1 MRSRLHDIPILKST
15 RYRMEAVYYNRV
27 YIALKRIGNPLR
39 IELINLRG
47 LDIVIDNDEWICV
60 DRAIGDFPTMAWT
73 GFERNKRN
81 ALYEPVPCELRLY
94 HSHAELICGTVLD
107 LVYRCLSKQLIKSIK
122 PSVNNVIVFTK

>member
-1 MRSRLHDIPILKST
+1 
-15 RYRMEAVYYNRV
+15 MEAVYYNRV
-27 YIALKRIGNPLR
+27 CIALTRIENPLR
-39 IELINLRG
+39 LELINLRG
-47 LDIVIDNDEWICV
+47 LDIVIDDDAWICV

-107 LVYRCLSKQLIKSIK
+107 LVYRRLTKQLDKCIK
-122 PSVNNVIVFTK
+122 PSAQNVSLFSKKPN